1 MNKDIVESEPNVIDS
16 DRKDNPILA
25 QNTCVNMVH
34 KEDYKRKEN
43 RLKSLELPQ
52 KDMDV
57 SMPESSIR
65 LDQSTAQLI
74 TAQRFLSDAPP
85 QEIEMEPIR

>member
-1 MNKDIVESEPNVIDS
+1 MNEDIVESEPNVIDS

-43 RLKSLELPQ
+43 RLKSLELP
-52 KDMDV
+52 
-57 SMPESSIR
+57 
-65 LDQSTAQLI
+65 
-74 TAQRFLSDAPP
+74 
-85 QEIEMEPIR
+85 